1 MTPNYK
7 ESYIHKINSNVE
19 KIAPDIRIIYI
30 ESDHPDI
37 LGTILN
43 RETGSS
49 ELRSWLN
56 INIYDSFTKAK
67 HAHAGRPLAAVY
79 QSHGN
84 CGTLRNSQYYKEQQN
99 ITPANREEPEELSM
113 TLDKIG
119 KSKPIHFYTPNHEH
133 LHFQIS
139 LAENQPQ
146 AVPPDKI
153 IDLKKLPINTY
164 LLGKNLL
171 HFQINPIDY
180 NSNGPISDDSCRFFY
195 LTNADAIDQNTL
207 AAMMR
212 AFLESQDTY
221 PNAKLLLTG
230 TTRSIPSALAGQVL
244 LIRLGVPS
252 LDDIKQKL
260 HTKLHEEYDAKLPF
274 TDSQIDEFTSVLTGL
289 TYLQLENVF
298 ADIGKGFLVKTL
310 KKGKDKLSQI
320 AGNEK
325 KRESEKDGVI
335 IFDKV
340 EENPGIVGIGGFVR
354 WLNENYDD
362 LIDPKSAEEF
372 GLTPPRGVILA
383 GVPGTGK
390 TQLAKQLTYQWWKS
404 DKNASTIDF
413 KIENLSSDKF
423 GQSEGK
429 MAYFLAR
436 ISEQEPAVLLIDEVE
451 KTFYKAKENRQ
462 AMHEVRQQQMGML
475 LKWLQEHTEN
485 IFTFMTSND
494 IDILPPELIRSGRI
508 SERFFLFLPNLTE
521 LICILYSQLKKRA
534 HKGIFES
541 AFSKEIVSVCEKIET
556 YCSKYGRKAS
566 EDEELDQDLNQA
578 IRNSSLCMF
587 LIRLTEYAINP
598 QQEEVR
604 SKELSK
610 ADTLW
615 ETWFSDS
622 SINMLTPFLTGAD
635 MGELLNLAISWL
647 RRNKPDG
654 KGKGKWTSADFISAM
669 LECCRE
675 FQPYGQTNL
684 DKLVDLYLSCDYKDA
699 SAHPLLPRLQFN
711 KQDGRFV
718 RDTDNIYILNTNPD
732 NLYDKYLQQ
741 VLMREIE
748 KRTAE
753 EKQKK
758 DREERR
764 DRIEQAQE
772 KHMEFQKEQINRQR
786 RQWMEDDADKP
797 ARKEAERVSREIQRI
812 QLKKLQ

>member
-1 MTPNYK
+1 MAQSYQP
-7 ESYIHKINSNVE
+7 SYIVKIDSILQ
-19 KIAPDIRIIYI
+19 KIGPDIRIVYI
-30 ESDHPDI
+30 ESDYPDI
-37 LGTILN
+37 LGKILDSEN
-43 RETGSS
+43 GSIA
-49 ELRSWLN
+49 LRSWLG
-56 INIYDSFTKAK
+56 IESYDSFTKAK
-67 HAHAGRPLAAVY
+67 NVHIGRPLTAVY
-79 QSHGN
+79 KSHGGY
-84 CGTLRNSQYYKEQQN
+84 GTLENSQYYKEQQHIKDTN
-99 ITPANREEPEELSM
+99 EETLSV

-119 KSKPIHFYTPNHEH
+119 KSQPIHFYTPNNERMR
-133 LHFQIS
+133 FQIT
-139 LAENQPQ
+139 LAENQPH
-146 AVPPDKI
+146 AVTPDKI
-153 IDLKKLPINTY
+153 IDLRNLPVQKYI
-164 LLGKNLL
+164 LGENLL

-180 NSNGPISDDSCRFFY
+180 NLPKVISDRFCRFFY
-195 LTNADAIDQNTL
+195 LTNADAMDQRTL
-207 AAMMR
+207 SDMMR
-212 AFLESQDTY
+212 AFLESYDTY

-252 LDDIKQKL
+252 FDDIKQQL
-260 HTKLHEEYDAKLPF
+260 CEKLHEECGNKLPF
-274 TDSQIDEFTSVLTGL
+274 NDSQINEFTSVLTGL
-289 TYLQLENVF
+289 TYLQLENVYS
-298 ADIGKGFLVKTL
+298 DIGEGYLTSYL
-310 KKGKDKLSQI
+310 EEGKDILSQK
-320 AGNEK
+320 AGDEK

-335 IFDKV
+335 GFDKI

-362 LIDPKSAEEF
+362 LIDPKGAEEF

-390 TQLAKQLTYQWWKS
+390 TQLAKQLTYEWWKA
-404 DKNASTIDF
+404 DKNASKIDF

-423 GQSEGK
+423 GQSEDK

-451 KTFYKAKENRQ
+451 KTFFKASEKRR

-508 SERFFLFLPNLTE
+508 SERFFIFLPNQTE
-521 LICILYSQLKKRA
+521 LICILYSQLKNRA
-534 HKGIFES
+534 QKGIFETN
-541 AFSKEIVSVCEKIET
+541 FSQEISDICELIET
-556 YCSKYGRKAS
+556 YCSNYGRNDSIDAK
-566 EDEELDQDLNQA
+566 LDQDLNEA
-578 IRNSSLCMF
+578 IRKSSMCAF
-587 LIRLTEYAINP
+587 LKQLTEYAINP
-598 QQEEVR
+598 QQNENR
-604 SKELSK
+604 AKELLD
-610 ADTLW
+610 ADKLW
-615 ETWFSDS
+615 NTWFEDS

-635 MGELLNLAISWL
+635 MGELLNAAVSWL
-647 RRNKPDG
+647 RRNQPDK
-654 KGKGKWTSADFISAM
+654 KGEWTSEHLISAM

-684 DKLVDLYLSCDYKDA
+684 DKLVELYLSCDYKDA

-711 KQDGRFV
+711 KQDGCFV
-718 RDTDNIYILNTNPD
+718 RDADHIYILNTNPD

-748 KRTAE
+748 KSTAE
-753 EKQKK
+753 ERQKK

-772 KHMEFQKEQINRQR
+772 THMTFQEEQIARQR
-786 RQWMEDDADKP
+786 QQWEEDDADKP
-797 ARKEAERVSREIQRI
+797 ARKEAERISREIQKI